1 MKKRLGNKE
10 SVSKQGRKNAKPEP
24 TFDVVDDLDADLSH
38 GMDYMETDEPVNE
51 ERHSNETEELKLTV
65 DTEEIAE
72 GKGSGK
78 KGGSTEELVST
89 AVPETVSTARP
100 EVSTARPDVDA
111 PRQEVS
117 VVEPRTP
124 PTTTNF
130 NDEEMNLADTL
141 VKLKDDKAKG
151 VAFKDTKEIVKPA
164 RSVLTLK
171 PLPTIDP
178 KDKSKGVLE
187 EESEPAKK
195 MTRSDF
201 DAAQIARDEE
211 VARQLE
217 VEWQAEME
225 KERQR
230 EEQASIDYIS
240 NLYDEVQARMD
251 VDHELAVRLT
261 HEEQE
266 KYIVEERANGFCKEL
281 ASPKQMALGKDFSNP
296 LIVDSLLKTIW
307 LSMHHVIAMKH
318 WLF

>member
-1 MKKRLGNKE
+1 PLSGAHTPDRAEGALNLEELSVLCTNLSNRVLALETTKDAQAAEILKLKTRIKKLEKKCKPSISHHKAWLKSVKRLSMKKRLGKKE

-24 TFDVVDDLDADLSH
+24 NFDAVDDLDADLSH
-38 GMDYMETDEPVNE
+38 GMDYRIVVKE
-51 ERHSNETEELKLTV
+51 
-65 DTEEIAE
+65 
-72 GKGSGK
+72 
-78 KGGSTEELVST
+78 VST

-111 PRQEVS
+111 ARQEVS

-130 NDEEMNLADTL
+130 NDEEMTLADTL

-195 MTRSDF
+195 MTKSDF
-201 DAAQIARDEE
+201 DADKIARDEE

-217 VEWQAEME
+217 VEWQAE
-225 KERQR
+225 
-230 EEQASIDYIS
+230 
-240 NLYDEVQARMD
+240 
-251 VDHELAVRLT
+251 
-261 HEEQE
+261 
-266 KYIVEERANGFCKEL
+266 
-281 ASPKQMALGKDFSNP
+281 
-296 LIVDSLLKTIW
+296 
-307 LSMHHVIAMKH
+307 
-318 WLF
+318 